1 MKCSKCGKVG
11 SSVVD
16 SREIDDGSS
25 IRRRRECDHC
35 KFRFTTYERLEQPR
49 LMVVKK
55 DGSRELFEREKLANG
70 IYKAFYKRP
79 VPASRVEEL
88 IDDIERELHESSD
101 EEIASRDIGELVI
114 SRIGKLDKVA
124 YIRFAAVYRQFT
136 DLEVFEREIKK
147 LIAQSQNK
155 RQVK

>member
-1 MKCSKCGKVG
+1 MKCLKCSRTD
-11 SSVVD
+11 SSVID
-16 SREIDDGSS
+16 SREIDEGTS

-55 DGSRELFEREKLANG
+55 DGSRELFVRDKLAKG

-79 VPASRVEEL
+79 VPASQVEEL
-88 IDDIERELHESSD
+88 IDDIEREIHESGS
-101 EEIASRDIGELVI
+101 EEVASRDVGELVI
-114 SRIGKLDKVA
+114 KCIGEIDKVA

-136 DLEVFEREIKK
+136 DLETFETEIKK

-155 RQVK
+155 RQSK